1 MRSTND
7 KNDAESVS
15 FSIQK
20 IIEQEIETIRK
31 LLSFLSFE
39 ETLQSKETLET
50 KKGVLRERSELYKKL
65 RSIKKDKDLLFEK
78 FFFDHHENIDLALL
92 NDHLQSI
99 QSELDRKQYRQ
110 KKTLKIL
117 ESPARSPMKR
127 ASKNKTTVSTID
139 SQELS

>member
-65 RSIKKDKDLLFEK
+65 RSIKKDKDLNNECKIYLV
-78 FFFDHHENIDLALL
+78 ALL
-92 NDHLQSI
+92 WCY
-99 QSELDRKQYRQ
+99 EK
-110 KKTLKIL
+110 
-117 ESPARSPMKR
+117 
-127 ASKNKTTVSTID
+127 
-139 SQELS
+139 